1 MKRREIIKGGLAL
14 SGIGLFG
21 GRAPAI
27 LAAESARPVLPYGVM
42 SGDILADRAMI
53 WAASDRPARMLVE
66 WSRDADFR
74 KVTRRIGPLATSDSG
89 LTAKLDLDGLPAGSE
104 IHYRVA
110 FQDPDTPRTI
120 STWQTGRLRLPGEA
134 ARTLRFAFSGDEA
147 GQGFGIDK
155 SRGGYRIYEAMR
167 RMQPDLFI
175 HQGDQI
181 YADGPLK
188 ETVALPGGGEWRN
201 LMMPAKAKIAASL
214 DEFRGAFAYNLLDD
228 NKRRFLSEV
237 PMLVQW
243 DDHEVRNNWYPD
255 KPLASGPSMA
265 QLAGW
270 SRQAM
275 VDYNPMRVA
284 PTASGIQRNVSAG
297 PLLEVFLLD
306 ERSHRGG
313 TLAAASAQPGAGLL
327 DPAQFAWLK
336 QSLLRSRSVW
346 KLIASDLPLSLAV
359 PDLNKDVAPGGIEA
373 VANGKPG
380 QPGGREAQIADLLS
394 FIKANDIANTV
405 WISADVH
412 YASAIH
418 YHPERAA
425 FQDFEPFWEIVSG
438 PINAGTGNLTMTPL
452 DPTFGPKIEHTTM
465 PGPLEDS
472 SPAAGKQF
480 FGMGEIDPE
489 TKALTLAIHD
499 LDGAKLWSHKLTPSH
514 GRQSL

>member
-1 MKRREIIKGGLAL
+1 MNRREIIKGGVAL
-14 SGIGLFG
+14 SGIGLFA

-27 LAAESARPVLPYGVM
+27 LAAEASRPMLPYGVM
-42 SGDILADRAMI
+42 SGDMLGDRAMI

-66 WSRDADFR
+66 WSRDPDFR
-74 KVTRRIGPLATSDSG
+74 QVTRRAGPMADPDTG
-89 LTAKLDLDGLPAGSE
+89 LTAKLDLDGLPPGSE
-104 IHYRVA
+104 VHYRVA
-110 FQDPDTPRTI
+110 FQNLDDPRAVSD
-120 STWQTGRLRLPGEA
+120 WHAGRLRMPGG
-134 ARTLRFAFSGDEA
+134 TLRKLRFTFSGDEA
-147 GQGFGIDK
+147 GQGFGIDRA
-155 SRGGYRIYEAMR
+155 RGGYRMYEAMR
-167 RMQPDLFI
+167 RMQPDVFI

-188 ETVALPGGGEWRN
+188 ETTALPGGGEWRN
-201 LMMPAKAKIAASL
+201 LMTPAKAKIAASL

-228 NKRRFLSEV
+228 NKRRFLSQV

-243 DDHEVRNNWYPD
+243 DDHEVRNNWYPG
-255 KPLASGPSMA
+255 KPLTSGPSIN
-265 QLAGW
+265 QLAAW
-270 SRQAM
+270 SRRAM

-284 PTASGIQRNVSAG
+284 PTASGIQRSFSMG

-306 ERSHRGG
+306 ERSRRGG
-313 TLAAASAQPGAGLL
+313 NFAAGSMQPGAGLL

-336 QSLLRSRSVW
+336 QALLRSKSVW
-346 KLIASDLPLSLAV
+346 KLIASDLPLSLSVA
-359 PDLNKDVAPGGIEA
+359 DLNKDVAPGGMEA

-380 QPGGREAQIADLLS
+380 QPGGREAQIAELLS
-394 FIKANDIANTV
+394 FIKAHGIANTV

-452 DPTFGPKIEHTTM
+452 DPTFGPKIVHTTM
-465 PGPLEDS
+465 PAPLADT
-472 SPAAGKQF
+472 SPAMGMQF

-489 TKALTLAIHD
+489 TRELTLAIND
-499 LDGAKLWSHKLTPSH
+499 LNGVTLWSYTLTPSL
-514 GRQSL
+514 RKDA